1 MMSSTDPVHLFEYL
15 NEFAYW
21 YQQMARKGELPRALS
36 GVNASGEQFV
46 VRLDGLV
53 LPDEERHRLIRC
65 ILLQEES
72 TSYAYGGR
80 LVQAD
85 RTEDVIVL
93 ITASKDYYFMST
105 FELIQDEQVFLK
117 QTDLWEGDNPADIPG
132 AWFLTNAVS
141 LNDQDS
147 LRYQSI
153 WQDLRHQAKFLDR
166 KGEQL
171 DKE

>member
-1 MMSSTDPVHLFEYL
+1 MMSTTDPEQLFEYL

-36 GVNASGEQFV
+36 GINASDEQFV

-65 ILLQEES
+65 ILLQEAS
-72 TSYAYGGR
+72 VSYAYGGR

-85 RTEDVIVL
+85 RAEEVIAL

-105 FELIQDEQVFLK
+105 FELIRDDQVFLK
-117 QTDLWEGDNPADIPG
+117 QTDLWEGDNPDDIPG
-132 AWFLTNAVS
+132 AWFLTHAVS

-147 LRYQSI
+147 LRYQSL
-153 WQDLRHQAKFLDR
+153 WQDLRHQARFLDR
-166 KGEQL
+166 NGEQL
-171 DKE
+171 DSE